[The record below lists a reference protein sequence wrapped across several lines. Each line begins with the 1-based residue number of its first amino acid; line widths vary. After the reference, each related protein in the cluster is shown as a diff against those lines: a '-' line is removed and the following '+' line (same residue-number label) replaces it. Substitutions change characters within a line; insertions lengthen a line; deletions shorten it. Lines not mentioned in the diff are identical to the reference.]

1 MATALSIPAAT
12 ATKTK
17 VAATPTTVKAAP
29 APKVVN
35 PISAKVATPV
45 TTGGAAGPGGVA
57 PAVGVA
63 NYTTTYVATTAQVA
77 VKPKTVVTAPVV
89 KQTTNI
95 HSSYR

>member
-1 MATALSIPAAT
+1 MATTLSIPAT
-12 ATKTK
+12 AVAKTK
-17 VAATPTTVKAAP
+17 VTATPTTVKAAP

-35 PISAKVATPV
+35 PISPKVATAV
-45 TTGGAAGPGGVA
+45 TTGGAAGHGGVA

-77 VKPKTVVTAPVV
+77 VKPKTVVSAPVV
-89 KQTTNI
+89 QQTTNI